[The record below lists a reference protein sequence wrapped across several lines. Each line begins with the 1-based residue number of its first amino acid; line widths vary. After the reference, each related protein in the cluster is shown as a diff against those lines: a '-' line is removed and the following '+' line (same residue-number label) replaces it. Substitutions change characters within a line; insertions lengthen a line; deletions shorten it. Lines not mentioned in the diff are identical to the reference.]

1 MNEIRRDPLSG
12 HRVLIA
18 EGRADRPRDYT
29 ISHSVGSKEDCPFC
43 AGNENQTPE
52 EVFRASIS
60 GEPDQWDV
68 RIVRNKFPALA
79 PVTSQNPDLID
90 ESSLSLPLP
99 GATPSIRGEGL
110 HEVIIE
116 SPKHCTRTTELG
128 VVQLTA
134 VLQATAN
141 RWTQIRNLSEFRSVQ
156 VFKNVGPAAGATM
169 EHTHS
174 QLLALP
180 MVPPSL
186 SHELKAMSGY
196 REKANQCLLCEMQSA
211 EKRLGHRLVAENDAF
226 IAFCAYAGRQPGET
240 WIIPKSHQA
249 EFFNIVPD
257 DCRLLA
263 EILDQV
269 LHRLDVALKAPAY
282 NSMIHSAPLEGDF
295 VDHYHWRMVILPRVT
310 TQAGFEWGSGC
321 YINPIAP
328 ERIAQSMLRG
338 VPVEHIPS
346 SETPL
351 LAS

>member
-18 EGRADRPRDYT
+18 EGRGDRPRDYT
-29 ISHSVGSKEDCPFC
+29 ISHTVSSKDDCPFC
-43 AGNENQTPE
+43 AGNESQTPE
-52 EVFRASIS
+52 EVYRSSIS
-60 GEPDQWDV
+60 GEPDQWNV
-68 RIVRNKFPALA
+68 RIVRNKYPALA
-79 PVTSQNPDLID
+79 IHRSQNSDFAG
-90 ESSLSLPLP
+90 ESSFSLPLP
-99 GATPSIRGEGL
+99 CAIPAIAGEGL

-128 VVQLTA
+128 VAQLASVLQVTA
-134 VLQATAN
+134 V
-141 RWTQIRNLSEFRSVQ
+141 RWAQIRNLSEFRSVQ

-169 EHTHS
+169 EHAHS
-174 QLLALP
+174 QLIALP
-180 MVPPSL
+180 MVPPVL
-186 SHELKAMSGY
+186 SRELKAMSEY
-196 REKANQCLLCEMQSA
+196 REKANQCLLCEMQLA

-226 IAFCAYAGRQPGET
+226 TAFCAYAGRQPGET
-240 WIIPKSHQA
+240 WIVPKHHQA
-249 EFFNIVPD
+249 DFLDVAPD

-269 LHRLDVALKAPAY
+269 LRRLDVALQVPAY
-282 NSMIHSAPLEGDF
+282 NSMIHSAPLDGDF

-328 ERIAQSMLRG
+328 EKIAMSLRGG
-338 VPVEHIPS
+338 VPVSQIPS
-346 SETPL
+346 REMPL

>member
-1 MNEIRRDPLSG
+1 MNEIRHDPLSG

-18 EGRADRPRDYT
+18 EGRRDRPRDYT
-29 ISHSVGSKEDCPFC
+29 ISHAVGSNEDCPFC

-52 EVFRASIS
+52 EVFRSSIS
-60 GEPDQWDV
+60 GGTDQWDV
-68 RIVRNKFPALA
+68 RIVQNKFPALA
-79 PVTSQNPDLID
+79 PHKSRNPDLND
-90 ESSLSLPLP
+90 ESSLTMPLP
-99 GATPSIRGEGL
+99 CTIPSIAGEGL

-128 VVQLTA
+128 VAQLA
-134 VLQATAN
+134 SVLQATAH
-141 RWTQIRNLSEFRSVQ
+141 RWAQIRNLSKFRSVQ

-174 QLLALP
+174 QLIALP
-180 MVPPSL
+180 MVPPVL
-186 SHELKAMSGY
+186 SRELKAMSEH

-226 IAFCAYAGRQPGET
+226 TAFCAYAGRQPGET
-240 WIIPKSHQA
+240 WIVPKHHQA
-249 EFFNIVPD
+249 DFLDVTPD

-269 LHRLDVALKAPAY
+269 LRRLDVALQVPAY

-295 VDHYHWRMVILPRVT
+295 VDHYHWRIVILPRIT

-328 ERIAQSMLRG
+328 ERIALSLRRG
-338 VPVEHIPS
+338 VPVAQIPS
-346 SETPL
+346 RAIPL